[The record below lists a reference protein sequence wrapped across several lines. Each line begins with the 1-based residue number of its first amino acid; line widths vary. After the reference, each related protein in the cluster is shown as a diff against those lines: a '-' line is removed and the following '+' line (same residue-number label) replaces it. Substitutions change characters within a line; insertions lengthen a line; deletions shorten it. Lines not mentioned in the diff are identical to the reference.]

1 MPLTY
6 DTIATTTLSSTQN
19 VVTFNSFAGY
29 TDLVVIASVKNTGT
43 STYVVSWGGLRFN
56 GDATANKYSNMA
68 ITSRV
73 TPTNTLTSD
82 SSVGNALA
90 CMNVF
95 RNDHDN
101 FNTTIIHIPNYAST
115 TTYKNALGTSTGSMR
130 FVFESIGI
138 WKDNSAI
145 TSLSFISEDSS
156 VSRFDVGSV
165 FTLYGILAA

>member
-1 MPLTY
+1 
-6 DTIATTTLSSTQN
+6 
-19 VVTFNSFAGY
+19 
-29 TDLVVIASVKNTGT
+29 
-43 STYVVSWGGLRFN
+43 
-56 GDATANKYSNMA
+56 
-68 ITSRV
+68 
-73 TPTNTLTSD
+73 
-82 SSVGNALA
+82 
-90 CMNVF
+90 MNVF
-95 RNDHDN
+95 RDDHDN

-156 VSRFDVGSV
+156 VSRFAIGSV